1 MFFNKNTFSVNP
13 FISNCYIGKQF
24 GQMDI
29 SNMIIDELVINEGL
43 DEIENIEKEDW
54 KINTDFQALFQ
65 NTLEAGNLTNNGVRI
80 QKIRF
85 KKRLNNSLTW
95 DTMAEIPYKQEQV
108 NYEIKDFYVKAY
120 EDIEYSV
127 SGLTQ
132 NIESK
137 GVTKTIQPK
146 YMSMYLTGRDENDK
160 LCNYPLRFDLSVSD
174 ISTNESKV
182 FQQTLCSQYPIL
194 LSGKTKYQS
203 GSMTVSLISSNTEEQ
218 NGKIN
223 MQTENSYREG
233 FEKFIGLGKPL
244 LIRYHSL
251 YLLGV
256 ITEPKKKPFSDD
268 CAFGIWNYTLTFT
281 EINNTNTDT
290 LLKNGLTYDIDIIT
304 N

>member
-1 MFFNKNTFSVNP
+1 MFFNKDTFSNNP
-13 FISNCYIGKQF
+13 FMSKCSIGTQF

-65 NTLEAGNLTNNGVRI
+65 NTLEGGNLTNNGVRI

-85 KKRLNNSLTW
+85 KKRENNSLTW
-95 DTMAEIPYKQEQV
+95 TVMTEVPYKQEQV
-108 NYEIKDFYVKAY
+108 NYEIKDYYVKAY
-120 EDIEYSV
+120 ENIEYAV

-137 GVTKTIQPK
+137 GVSQIIQSK
-146 YMSMYLTGRDENDK
+146 YMSMYLTGKDENDK
-160 LCNYPLRFDLSVSD
+160 LYNYPLRFDLSVSD

-203 GSMTVSLISSNTEEQ
+203 GSLSVTLISPTTEEQ
-218 NGKIN
+218 NGEID
-223 MQTENSYREG
+223 MQAENSYREG

-251 YLLGV
+251 YLFGI

-290 LLKNGLTYDIDIIT
+290 LIKYGLTYDVEEIT
-304 N
+304 S